1 MSRLSLCLTIID
13 NYHYQHLRQKDPSA
27 VAVAQPDNAEQVL
40 GLQRGE
46 EEACVLLGRDRSDT
60 HHILKRETFIL
71 KNCGI
76 FNPAP
81 IHKSLMKH

>member
-1 MSRLSLCLTIID
+1 MID
-13 NYHYQHLRQKDPSA
+13 NYYYQHLRQTDPSA

-60 HHILKRETFIL
+60 HHILRKINYKRNLHFKKL
-71 KNCGI
+71 WN
-76 FNPAP
+76 FQSSS
-81 IHKSLMKH
+81 HS